1 MGWSQSFH
9 NPVLADVMTF
19 TSEGVPLVS
28 LTFRDANRQEC
39 KIITPHII
47 AAIAAADA
55 FNAEV
60 SRSRAGQKPQ
70 SVLDWKPQPGGAIEA
85 EGLAGH
91 YGVWQFSPN
100 VWRALLANDR
110 MIEWAGQNYPTAEA
124 AQAACEA
131 HYRGENGPVTA

>member
-1 MGWSQSFH
+1 MPWSPLTFH
-9 NPVLADVMTF
+9 DPVLADVMTF

-39 KIITPHII
+39 KIITPHIT

-60 SRSRAGQKPQ
+60 SRSKKPKP
-70 SVLDWKPQPGGAIEA
+70 VLVFEDFFGGCGKAKT
-85 EGLAGH
+85 EGGYFLVSPLHGD
-91 YGVWQFSPN
+91 GWQARF
-100 VWRALLANDR
+100 AAFGDE
-110 MIEWAGQNYPTAEA
+110 EWAWDGGYFGTAEA